1 MPLLYHGTGTRFL
14 DSIWQQGLIAG
25 GATSRA
31 SLARLTNSDRSRK
44 AVRHAVVL
52 TIRALEMS
60 QEGYVFFLSENGVW
74 LTEAVPARFLEALPE

>member
-1 MPLLYHGTGTRFL
+1 MGKQYGTP
-14 DSIWQQGLIAG
+14 
-25 GATSRA
+25 
-31 SLARLTNSDRSRK
+31 
-44 AVRHAVVL
+44 VVL